1 MSCTA
6 RMGLESSTACVDSNF
21 RVFGMQGIRVV
32 DLSVCP
38 FVPNAHTQ
46 TFGKLIFYLP
56 EFSQHVHSIFQYS
69 SVIDVFCKGWQ
80 AKF

>member
-21 RVFGMQGIRVV
+21 RVFGLQNIRVV
-32 DLSVCP
+32 DLSICP

-46 TFGKLIFYLP
+46 TFG
-56 EFSQHVHSIFQYS
+56 EFHFARERLVEQTLKPS
-69 SVIDVFCKGWQ
+69 SLMGYYPSVKTP
-80 AKF
+80 